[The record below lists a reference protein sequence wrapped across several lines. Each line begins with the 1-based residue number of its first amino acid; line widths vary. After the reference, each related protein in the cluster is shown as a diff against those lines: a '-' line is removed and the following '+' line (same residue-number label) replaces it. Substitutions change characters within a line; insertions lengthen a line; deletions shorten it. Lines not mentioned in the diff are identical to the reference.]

1 MIVQVFIPTRELV
14 IRTGTQ
20 TNEVNVEI
28 ETESVAP
35 EAKWS

>member
-28 ETESVAP
+28 ETEPVAP
-35 EAKWS
+35 